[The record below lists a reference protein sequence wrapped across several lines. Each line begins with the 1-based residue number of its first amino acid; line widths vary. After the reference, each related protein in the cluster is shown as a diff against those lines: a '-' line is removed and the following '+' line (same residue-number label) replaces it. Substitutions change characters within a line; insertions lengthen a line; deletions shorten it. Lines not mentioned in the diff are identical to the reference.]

1 MEDSDLNKDIVGA
14 NTPKESPP
22 DTPELASPKTPEGSP
37 PKTPEGSPIVSK
49 SVNSKKDF
57 ESLVEFY
64 LADNTSRN
72 SQNKNGE
79 LEVRFGTN
87 PKTGK
92 PLSKIDYDNVV
103 QSFYSSGF
111 STENVDGLSILRIQC
126 ENLNKQTGQTR
137 ISNIRAEVMGID
149 LIQEYCRTNNLQK
162 LLDLPST
169 ISAVSD
175 KIKFTQK
182 QPPYIGETR
191 ETSKPMR
198 PVEFPDHNF
207 RVSYQ
212 YEKDFYPHTEVAK
225 SILSSWL
232 DTKKVFRYI
241 NRVRLR
247 HDELPVFL
255 DVSIVKGS
263 SIAKRSTKR
272 KQRVSI
278 PQYTVQ
284 DANVFNNEEIYE
296 VELELDN
303 SRIGLGTEYNS
314 IASVMD
320 ALRKCIRIVLG
331 ALQGTNY
338 PISNSEKDMVL
349 KSYMETVFGDDY
361 AKEFMEKYND
371 TNDYI
376 SERARRE
383 LNKHFIGP
391 SSFTLQMGNVV
402 SLPEDGEERISTMP
416 NIRENYTVTDKAD
429 GDRKMLYI
437 SDNGYIYMIDTNMNI
452 IFTGTVTLDKDLFNS
467 ILDGENIK
475 YDKNNKFVNIYAA
488 FDIYYINKKSV
499 RELNF
504 VALDEEDIPEKFR
517 LPLLNNFVRQLK
529 PRSVL
534 NKDSGNSETVK
545 KTGKVD
551 DDIDHSCWMS
561 IKCKK
566 FLTSYHGDIF
576 KSCDGILSRV
586 KDGSY
591 EYNTDG
597 LIFTPA
603 STGVGSGVSGKA
615 GPLKKITWEHSFK
628 WKPPQ
633 YNTIDFLVSV
643 KKDKNG
649 KDEVHSVFQDGI
661 DLQSQTNI
669 VQYKTLILHCG
680 FSRKDHGYINPM
692 LDVINDVIPNTDER
706 DNTQRYQPV
715 PFQPTNPYDID
726 AQFCN
731 VELSDNGNGQVMLTE
746 ENEYFEENMIVEFSY
761 DRSKEGYWRWIPL
774 RVRYDKTNDLRATGS
789 NFGNAFHVANSN
801 WHSIHNPIT
810 EDMIMSGK
818 NIPELLGD
826 EDVYYSK
833 SGKETTTRSLRNFH
847 NLYVKRKLILGVSN
861 RGDTLIDY
869 AVGKGGDFPKWIASK
884 IGFVFGIDYSK
895 DNIEN
900 QKDGACARYLNY
912 RTKYSKMPY
921 ALFAHGDS
929 SENIRNGTALESER
943 DKQIASAVFGNG
955 SKDKEELGD
964 GVYRQFGVG
973 KDGFNV
979 SSCQFALHYFFK
991 SIKTLHSFLR
1001 NLSECTKV
1009 NGYFIGTCYDGETV
1023 FNILNSKN
1031 KGESL
1036 TIYNGDHKMYEIKK
1050 QYSYTGFPEDDNSLN
1065 YPIEIFQES
1074 INKPFIEY
1082 LVNFKYL
1089 ERVMDNYGFQVLTKE
1104 EANAIELPNGS
1115 GMFDEL
1121 YTQMNTEIEQN
1132 YRNKSE
1138 YDNANKMSR
1147 EEKQVSFMNRYF
1159 VFRKT
1164 HNVNAEKVY
1173 KLLVNQNRSIIDE
1186 EDDAEDVIEK
1196 SKKAA
1201 DEETKAEDTS
1211 QSVII
1216 RKIPGKKRKIVI
1228 GKTKVDDNSLPPEVI
1243 LKPGTVSIK
1252 RKK

>member
-1 MEDSDLNKDIVGA
+1 MEKSNEDIV
-14 NTPKESPP
+14 TP
-22 DTPELASPKTPEGSP
+22 PEILPQTPEGSP
-37 PKTPEGSPIVSK
+37 PKTPEGSPPNSVAK
-49 SVNSKKDF
+49 SFKKNSKKDF
-57 ESLVEFY
+57 EALVEFY
-64 LADNTSRN
+64 LADFTSGNMR
-72 SQNKNGE
+72 NKNGE

-87 PKTGK
+87 PKSGK

-103 QSFYSSGF
+103 QSFYSAGF
-111 STENVDGLSILRIQC
+111 KTENVDGLSILRIQG
-126 ENLNKQTGQTR
+126 ENLNKATGQMR
-137 ISNIRAEVMGID
+137 MSNIRAEVMGID

-182 QPPYIGETR
+182 HPPYIGETR

-198 PVEFPDHNF
+198 PVDFEDFNF

-212 YEKDFYPHTEVAK
+212 YEKDFYPHSEIAK
-225 SILSSWL
+225 KIISSWL
-232 DTKKVFRYI
+232 ETKKVFRYI
-241 NRVRLR
+241 NRVRMR

-255 DVSIVKGS
+255 DISIVKGS
-263 SIAKRSTKR
+263 SIAKRNNKR
-272 KQRVSI
+272 SNRIPI
-278 PQYTVQ
+278 PQYTIQ
-284 DANVFNNEEIYE
+284 DANVFNNEEVYE

-303 SRIGLGTEYNS
+303 SRIGIGSEYNTEKK
-314 IASVMD
+314 IMD
-320 ALRKCIRIVLG
+320 VLRKCIRIVLS
-331 ALQGTNY
+331 ALQGTSY
-338 PISNSEKDMVL
+338 PIANSEKELVL
-349 KSYMETVFGDDY
+349 TSYMETVFGEDY
-361 AKEFMEKYND
+361 TKEFMEKYN
-371 TNDYI
+371 NRSDYI
-376 SERARRE
+376 SERARRD
-383 LNKHFIGP
+383 LTKHFIGP
-391 SSFTLQMGNVV
+391 SSYTLQMGNIV
-402 SLPEDGEERISTMP
+402 SLPEEGEEKISIMP

-429 GDRKMLYI
+429 GDRKLLFI
-437 SDNGYIYMIDTNMNI
+437 AENGHIYMIDTNMNI
-452 IFTGTVTLDKDLFNS
+452 IFTGIVTLDKELFNS
-467 ILDGENIK
+467 VLDGEHIS
-475 YDKNNKFVNIYAA
+475 YDKNSKFVNLYAA
-488 FDIYYINKKSV
+488 FDIYYIKNKSV

-504 VALDEEDIPEKFR
+504 VAVDEQDVPEKFR

-529 PRSVL
+529 PISIL
-534 NKDSGNSETVK
+534 NKDSGNSNPVK
-545 KTGKVD
+545 KTGKAD
-551 DDIDHSCWMS
+551 DMIDHSCWLTV
-561 IKCKK
+561 KCKK
-566 FLTSYHGDIF
+566 FSSSYQGDIF
-576 KSCDGILSRV
+576 KSCAGILSRV
-586 KDGSY
+586 NDGSY

-603 STGVGSGVSGKA
+603 STGVGGTSSGKT
-615 GPLKKITWEHSFK
+615 GPLKKITWEYSFK

-633 YNTIDFLVSV
+633 YNTIDFLVST

-649 KDEVHSVFQDGI
+649 KDEVHNVFQDGI
-661 DLQSQTNI
+661 DLQNQTNI

-680 FSRKDHGYINPM
+680 FSRRDHGYINPM
-692 LDVINDVIPNTDER
+692 LDVINDVLPNTDEK
-706 DNTQRYQPV
+706 DNSQKYQPV
-715 PFQPTNPYDID
+715 PFQPTNPYDIN
-726 AQFCN
+726 AQYCN
-731 VELSDNGNGQVMLTE
+731 VELKDNGNGLVMLTE

-761 DRSKEGYWRWIPL
+761 NLSKEGFWRWTPL

-810 EDMIMSGK
+810 EEMIMSGK
-818 NIPELLGD
+818 DIPELLGD

-833 SGKETTTRSLRNFH
+833 SGKETTTRALRNFH
-847 NLYVKRKLILGVSN
+847 NLYVKRKLILGVGN

-884 IGFVFGIDYSK
+884 FDFVFGIDYSK

-912 RTKYSKMPY
+912 RMKYSKMPY

-929 SENIRNGTALESER
+929 RNNIRNGTALESER
-943 DKQIASAVFGNG
+943 DKQISAAVFGNG
-955 SKDKEELGD
+955 GKDKEELGD

-979 SSCQFALHYFFK
+979 SSCQFALHYFFEND
-991 SIKTLHSFLR
+991 KTLHSFLR

-1023 FNILNSKN
+1023 FNVLKSKN
-1031 KGESL
+1031 KGESM
-1036 TIYNGDHKMYEIKK
+1036 TIYNSNDEKMYEIKK
-1050 QYSYTGFPEDDNSLN
+1050 QYSFTGFPEDETSLN

-1089 ERVMDNYGFQVLTKE
+1089 ERVLDNYGFQLLSKE
-1104 EANAIELPNGS
+1104 EANALGLPDGS

-1121 YTQMNTEIEQN
+1121 YTQMNNDIKQN
-1132 YRNKSE
+1132 YKNKNE

-1147 EEKQVSFMNRYF
+1147 EEKQISFMNRYF

-1173 KLLVNQNRSIIDE
+1173 KLLVNKNRSIGIVDD
-1186 EDDAEDVIEK
+1186 DDADDIIEKLNKEETQESTAEK
-1196 SKKAA
+1196 SK
-1201 DEETKAEDTS
+1201 

-1216 RKIPGKKRKIVI
+1216 RKLPGKKRKIIIGESEEKGVSSPTVELKSKKVVI
-1228 GKTKVDDNSLPPEVI
+1228 
-1243 LKPGTVSIK
+1243 
-1252 RKK
+1252 KKKK